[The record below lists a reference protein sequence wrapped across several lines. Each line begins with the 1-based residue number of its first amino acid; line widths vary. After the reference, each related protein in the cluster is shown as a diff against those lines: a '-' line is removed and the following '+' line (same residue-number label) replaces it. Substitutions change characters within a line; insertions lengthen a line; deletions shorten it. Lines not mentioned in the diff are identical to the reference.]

1 MFLKHCKIAIVVS
14 EEAEDGRNVM
24 FKLDSPL
31 MNFLGKMCDLLILN
45 LLALVCSIP
54 VITAGASITAVYYIC
69 YKMVK
74 NEEGYIVRG
83 FFKAF
88 KENFLQSTA
97 IWIIQLLLM
106 FILVMDFRIIVASGM
121 SFPKPL
127 IIAVIAG
134 SMIFYLGMVFAL
146 PLQAR
151 FENKVKNT
159 IKNSFLMFFSHL
171 PITILLVV
179 ISIMPFVLVYFV
191 DRITPVVLLMGFSV
205 VAYCQSFFILKVFKP
220 YEESYLASQ
229 ENVSETVEE
238 SSDNNNN

>member
-1 MFLKHCKIAIVVS
+1 
-14 EEAEDGRNVM
+14 M

-31 MNFLGKMCDLLILN
+31 MNFLGKMCDLLLLN
-45 LLALVCSIP
+45 ILALVCSIP
-54 VITAGASITAVYYIC
+54 IITAGASITSVYYIC

-83 FFKAF
+83 FFKSF
-88 KENFLQSTA
+88 KENFIQSTA
-97 IWIIQLLLM
+97 IWMIQLLLM
-106 FILVMDFRIIVASGM
+106 FVLIVDFRIIVASGLN
-121 SFPKPL
+121 FPKPL
-127 IIAVIAG
+127 IIAVIAC

-159 IKNSFLMFFSHL
+159 IKNSFLIFFSHL

-191 DRITPVVLLMGFSV
+191 EKITPIVLLMGFSV
-205 VAYCQSFFILKVFKP
+205 VVYCQSFFILRVFKP
-220 YEESYLASQ
+220 YEESYLASL
-229 ENVSETVEE
+229 ESESESVEKG
-238 SSDNNNN
+238 SDNSEN